1 MALTLNDLN
10 KAVAEM
16 VKMGVTSH
24 SFDIDRIGQTVGPLA
39 IANEFPMT
47 AKAKLRDIENKALA
61 RVRV

>member
-10 KAVAEM
+10 KAVAEL

-24 SFDIDRIGQTVGPLA
+24 SFDIDRIGQTVGPLG

-47 AKAKLRDIENKALA
+47 AKSKLREIENKALSGL
-61 RVRV
+61 RV